1 MTKTSNTILTENPT
15 KALLRFALPIFAGNM
30 LQQLYSMVDSVVVG
44 NTVSAGALAAVGNA
58 FPITYMVI
66 CVSFGLSNGSSI
78 LVGQYTGAGKT
89 RDMRALIRT
98 SVLYAGA
105 VGAVLMLL
113 CLALSHTLVGLLD
126 TPAELFPL
134 TLQYVRIYFA
144 GLVFTFCFNMISGLF
159 RALGD
164 SVTPLIFLA
173 VSSVLNIALDLLFV
187 LAFRMGVSG
196 VAIATVISQAI
207 AMLLQ
212 LAALRRRAAEFPE
225 DKGAKLIDLAA
236 LKSLTKLA
244 LPTTSQELLISIN
257 IFVTQMF
264 VNRFGE
270 DVMAAFTAV
279 GKIGDLGMMPM
290 ISMGVALTVFS
301 AQNVGAGRTDRASAG
316 FRAGYRFNLCVAV
329 ILALV
334 ALFLGRPLMQM
345 FLGENGT
352 PEIYAAGQEYLNFT
366 AVSFFCMATSLTAE
380 GVIKGAGDVN
390 LFFAIAVCGAST
402 KVVAALLLMPSM
414 GSRGIWLSIVLSW
427 GVEAILVMARYLSG
441 RWKTKAVTGGAEQPS
456 PEDQSTVS
464 SEDQSAVSSQENV

>member
-1 MTKTSNTILTENPT
+1 MSETSNSILTENPT

-30 LQQLYSMVDSVVVG
+30 LQQLYSMIDSIVVG
-44 NTVSAGALAAVGNA
+44 NAVSAGALAAVGNA

-78 LVGQYTGAGKT
+78 LVGQYTGAGRN

-98 SVLYAGA
+98 SVFYAGA
-105 VGAVLMLL
+105 VGAALMLL
-113 CLALSHTLVGLLD
+113 CLALSNALVGLLD
-126 TPAELFPL
+126 TPPELFPL
-134 TLQYVRIYFA
+134 TLVYVRIYFV

-173 VSSVLNIALDLLFV
+173 VSSVLNIALDLIFV
-187 LAFRMGVSG
+187 LVLKLG
-196 VAIATVISQAI
+196 VAGVATATVISQAV
-207 AMLLQ
+207 AMALQ
-212 LAALRRRAAEFPE
+212 LLTLKRRMSDFPQ
-225 DKGAKLIDLAA
+225 DKGAKLIDMSA
-236 LKSLTKLA
+236 LRSLTRLA
-244 LPTTSQELLISIN
+244 LPTTSQELLISVN

-290 ISMGVALTVFS
+290 ISMGIALTVFS

-329 ILALV
+329 MLAAV
-334 ALFLGRPLMQM
+334 AVFFGRPIMRM

-352 PEIYAAGQEYLNFT
+352 EAIYSAGQEYLNFT
-366 AVSFFCMATSLTAE
+366 AAAFFCMATSLSAE

-390 LFFAIAVCGAST
+390 LFFLIAVCGAVT
-402 KVVAALLLMPSM
+402 KVAAALLLMPSM

-427 GVEAILVMARYLSG
+427 GVEAVLVMARYLSG
-441 RWKTKAVTGGAEQPS
+441 RWKSKAVTG
-456 PEDQSTVS
+456 
-464 SEDQSAVSSQENV
+464 SQEASETV